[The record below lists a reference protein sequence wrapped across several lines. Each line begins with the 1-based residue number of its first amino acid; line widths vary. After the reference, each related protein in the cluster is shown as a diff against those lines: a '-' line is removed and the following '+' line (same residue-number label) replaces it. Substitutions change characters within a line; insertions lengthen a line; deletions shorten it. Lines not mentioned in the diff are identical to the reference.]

1 MIHRTQ
7 RRVRSRIVPLGL
19 ALALIVVAVP
29 FAASAAATEPA
40 LKANPCAPIARNV
53 PPAPGQSRVDCDSRA
68 AALREA
74 TGQKTDGS
82 RGSDAGIVA
91 GGAALLALTTV
102 GGLLVA
108 TRRRRAPGTRP
119 ATQT

>member
-1 MIHRTQ
+1 MSHHTHPRF
-7 RRVRSRIVPLGL
+7 RSRIVPLGL

-29 FAASAAATEPA
+29 LTAATAAKGPA
-40 LKANPCAPIARNV
+40 LEANPCAPVARNV
-53 PPAPGQSRVDCDSRA
+53 PPAPDQPRADCDTRA

-74 TGQKTDGS
+74 TGQETDESG
-82 RGSDAGIVA
+82 GSDAGIVA
-91 GGAALLALTTV
+91 GGAALLALATV

>member
-1 MIHRTQ
+1 MRHHTQ
-7 RRVRSRIVPLGL
+7 TRVRSRIVPLGL

-29 FAASAAATEPA
+29 FAASAAAKGPA
-40 LKANPCAPIARNV
+40 LEANPCAPIARNV
-53 PPAPGQSRVDCDSRA
+53 PPAPGQPRADCDSRA

-74 TGQKTDGS
+74 TGQTTDKSG
-82 RGSDAGIVA
+82 GTDAGIVA

-102 GGLLVA
+102 GGVLVA